1 MYLTDLANVARDAGL
16 TVVERSGWKTRGRA
30 PMSGARSIMCHHTA
44 GAKTGN
50 APSLNLVQN
59 GRSGLPGPL
68 AQIVLGRDGT
78 VYIVAAGRSNHAG
91 VVSAAKYQNAYS
103 IGIEAE
109 NTGLSNDPWPR
120 KQYDAYVRLAAAL
133 AIHYKIPVT
142 DIVGHREAARPAG
155 RKIDPTHSGVF
166 KSMNA
171 FRTDVKNIMEDDM
184 PLSNSD
190 IQKVAKAVW
199 EQKIASKN
207 RDENF
212 GKPYAAESHQANTN
226 ARAWENSRRLEALG
240 TKLDKLAEAV
250 ERIPKG

>member
-1 MYLTDLANVARDAGL
+1 MYLTDLANIARSAGL
-16 TVVERSGWKTRGRA
+16 KVVERSGWKARGRG

-59 GRSGLPGPL
+59 GRTGLPGPL

-155 RKIDPTHSGVF
+155 RKIDPTYSGAF
-166 KSMNA
+166 KSMAA
-171 FRTDVKNIMEDDM
+171 FRADVKNIMEDDM

-190 IQKVAKAVW
+190 IQKISKAVW
-199 EQKIASKN
+199 DHAINSKN
-207 RDENF
+207 EDANK
-212 GKPYAAESHQANTN
+212 GKPYPAHSHQANTN
-226 ARAWENSRRLEALG
+226 ARAWDNNRRLEALEA
-240 TKLDKLAEAV
+240 KLDKLTEAV